1 MQTLFINEEIKY
13 TGEQLSPH
21 WIYRNYNIM
30 GNAIIAFIGECE
42 VNLNHMV
49 DIEDVINNEPIYSKK
64 MLNIIEENFNS
75 TLVETVYKQ
84 RLLVTITKELI
95 EKNNNKINI
104 KRSGDDLY
112 IGDKKL
118 SVSIATKSIT
128 STLIHFGL
136 NIDASGAP
144 VNAAELTKDAGII
157 DIKKFALELI
167 NKYKEETEDISL
179 SACKVRG
186 VFNE

>member
-1 MQTLFINEEIKY
+1 MQTLFIDKKIKY
-13 TGEQLSPH
+13 TGEQLAPH
-21 WIYRNYNIM
+21 YIYKNYNLK

-75 TLVETVYKQ
+75 SLVEMVYKQ

-95 EKNNNKINI
+95 EKKNDKIKIERN
-104 KRSGDDLY
+104 GDDLY
-112 IGDKKL
+112 IDNKKL

-144 VNAAELTKDAGII
+144 VNAAELIKDAGIK
-157 DIKKFALELI
+157 DIKEFAIELI
-167 NKYKEETEDISL
+167 NKYKEETENINL
-179 SACKVRG
+179 AACKVRG
-186 VFNE
+186 VV